1 MKSGQV
7 GQPYQPGQD
16 QLEEK
21 LIYRLDNDGHGLVIV
36 KTGISTQE
44 IENIQKGAVELG
56 IYIDGPIIFFL
67 FKFGIASW
75 NDAPFSWHTVPRGI
89 RVYPEEAEDSTTLR
103 VTLVEAVNGI
113 VLAER
118 QVALTPEFADKLNA
132 AIKVQANSSF
142 NGLSYG
148 KHLNVVYNQY
158 TAEDMVDIADARMT

>member
-36 KTGISTQE
+36 KTGISNQE
-44 IENIQKGAVELG
+44 IENIQNGAVELG
-56 IYIDGPIIFFL
+56 IYIDGPIIFLL
-67 FKFGIASW
+67 FKFGTASW

-89 RVYPEEAEDSTTLR
+89 RVYPEEAEDSATLR
-103 VTLVEAVNGI
+103 VTLVEAANGI
-113 VLAER
+113 VLAGR
-118 QVALTPEFADKLNA
+118 QVALTPAFADKLNE

-158 TAEDMVDIADARMT
+158 TAEDMVAIADARMA